1 MAQAPERSRPL
12 SPHLQIYKPQITSIL
27 SILHRITGVIN
38 MGGLLILAAWLIA
51 ASISD
56 NAYAQM
62 QWLMGSLLGM
72 AALVVWSWT
81 VFYHLCNGIR
91 HLFWDM
97 GKGFEIAQ
105 VTRSGQIVL
114 LVSGLLTVITW
125 AIAAQG

>member
-1 MAQAPERSRPL
+1 MVHAPERSRPM

-114 LVSGLLTVITW
+114 LVSGLLTIITW

>member
-1 MAQAPERSRPL
+1 MAHAPERSRPM

-114 LVSGLLTVITW
+114 LVSGLLTIITW

>member
-1 MAQAPERSRPL
+1 MAHAPERSRPL

-97 GKGFEIAQ
+97 GIGFEIAQ

>member
-1 MAQAPERSRPL
+1 MAHAPERSRPL
-12 SPHLQIYKPQITSIL
+12 SPHLQIYKPQITSVL

>member
-1 MAQAPERSRPL
+1 
-12 SPHLQIYKPQITSIL
+12 
-27 SILHRITGVIN
+27 

>member
-1 MAQAPERSRPL
+1 MAHAPERSRPL

>member
-12 SPHLQIYKPQITSIL
+12 SPHLQIYKPQITSVL
-27 SILHRITGVIN
+27 SILHRITGVVN

-97 GKGFEIAQ
+97 GIGFEIAQ

>member
-1 MAQAPERSRPL
+1 MAHAPERSRPL

-81 VFYHLCNGIR
+81 VFYHLCNGLR

>member
-1 MAQAPERSRPL
+1 MAHAPERSRPL

-62 QWLMGSLLGM
+62 QWLMGSLLGI

-97 GKGFEIAQ
+97 GIGFEIAQ

>member
-1 MAQAPERSRPL
+1 MAHAPERSRPL

-72 AALVVWSWT
+72 AALAVWSWT

>member
-1 MAQAPERSRPL
+1 MAHAPERSRPL

-97 GKGFEIAQ
+97 GKGFDIAQ

>member
-1 MAQAPERSRPL
+1 MAHAPERSRPL
-12 SPHLQIYKPQITSIL
+12 SPHLQIYKPQITSVL

-97 GKGFEIAQ
+97 GKGFDIAQ